1 MHAEILLTKECYS
14 MLQMGKQHLLTP
26 GDPSSWQKEKVLNP
40 LKDTLHVVFQLIQCI
55 LTKDVLVLFI
65 STPCQ
70 NGDWCFLFHKK
81 KNLSLTKRK
90 IDETGLFL
98 ITCTGLACF

>member
-65 STPCQ
+65 STP
-70 NGDWCFLFHKK
+70 
-81 KNLSLTKRK
+81 
-90 IDETGLFL
+90 
-98 ITCTGLACF
+98 